1 MNKPSVDGFCDPE
14 FSELEDIFSK
24 AVKSGFDDGAGFSL
38 EVEGKEVLNLWGGFS
53 DRERQKIWKK
63 DTLVNVFSVTK
74 AMTSTCALQ
83 LIESGKLNPNALVSD
98 YWPEY
103 ACAGKENTKV
113 IDFLTHRAGMFGF
126 QSPLPKDSWED
137 WDMIIDKLA
146 KQKPIREPGTTQG
159 YHAVTFGYLVGELV
173 RRIDGRSLGKYFK
186 EEIADK
192 FDIDF
197 IIGLTDEDINRC
209 ADLLLLSGKPNPL
222 IQLVLSLPNW
232 LLPKQIQIVKETLN
246 SKEYAKAFLEI
257 MEVAEDETVSSDYP
271 NSYSWRKAEIP
282 AANGHGTASGIAKFF
297 GILASGGFRD
307 GQRILKSETIK
318 DATTPKTIG
327 PDVVLFQAPYK
338 FGLGYQIDAP
348 FSPIGM
354 KDGMFG
360 HTGIAGATGF
370 ADLNHKVGFGFTNNR
385 QHSLGKLYRT
395 SNSLAKKLYEIL

>member
-1 MNKPSVDGFCDPE
+1 MTKPLVEGFCNPE
-14 FSELEDIFSK
+14 FSKLEDIFAK
-24 AVKSGFDDGAGFSL
+24 AIKSGFDDGAGFAL

-53 DRERQKIWKK
+53 DKQHQKNWQK

-83 LIESGKLNPNALVSD
+83 LIESGNLNPNALVSD

-137 WDMIIDKLA
+137 WDMIVDKLA
-146 KQKPIREPGTTQG
+146 KQNPIREPGTTQG

-197 IIGLTDEDINRC
+197 IIGLNDEEINRC
-209 ADLLLLSGKPNPL
+209 ADLLLLSSKPNPL
-222 IQLVLSLPNW
+222 IQLILSLPNW
-232 LLPKQIQIVKETLN
+232 LLPAQVKIVKETLK

-257 MEVAEDETVSSDYP
+257 MEVEEDESAPSDYP
-271 NSYSWRKAEIP
+271 NSNSWRKAEIP

-297 GILASGGFRD
+297 GILASGGSRN
-307 GQRILKSETIK
+307 GQRLLKSETIK
-318 DATTPKTIG
+318 EATTPKTSG
-327 PDVVLFQAPYK
+327 PDIVLFQAPYK
-338 FGLGYQIDAP
+338 FGLGYQVDAP

-370 ADLNHKVGFGFTNNR
+370 ADLNYKVGFGFTNNR

-395 SNSLAKKLYEIL
+395 SNNLAKKLYEIL

>member
-1 MNKPSVDGFCDPE
+1 MTKPSVEGFCDPK
-14 FSELEDIFSK
+14 FSKLEDIFAK
-24 AVKSGFDDGAGFSL
+24 AIKSGFDDGAGFAL
-38 EVEGKEVLNLWGGFS
+38 EIEGKEVLNLWGGFS
-53 DRERQKIWKK
+53 DKQHQKNWQK

-83 LIESGKLNPNALVSD
+83 LIESGNLNPNALVSD

-137 WDMIIDKLA
+137 WDMIVNKLA
-146 KQKPIREPGTTQG
+146 KQNPIREPGTTQG
-159 YHAVTFGYLVGELV
+159 YHAITFGYLVGELV

-197 IIGLTDEDINRC
+197 IIGLNDEEINRC

-222 IQLVLSLPNW
+222 IQLILSLPNW
-232 LLPKQIQIVKETLN
+232 LLPAQVKIVKETLK

-257 MEVAEDETVSSDYP
+257 MEVEGETAPSDYP
-271 NSYSWRKAEIP
+271 NSNSWRKAEIP

-297 GILASGGFRD
+297 GILASGGHRD
-307 GQRILKSETIK
+307 GKRMLKPETIK
-318 DATTPKTIG
+318 EATIPKTTG

-338 FGLGYQIDAP
+338 FGMGYQIDAP

-354 KDGMFG
+354 QEGMFG

-370 ADLNHKVGFGFTNNR
+370 ADLNHQVGFGFTNNR

-395 SNSLAKKLYEIL
+395 SNNLAKKLYEIL

>member
-1 MNKPSVDGFCDPE
+1 MTKPIVEGFCDPA
-14 FSELEDIFSK
+14 FSSLEEIFAK
-24 AVKSGFDDGAGFSL
+24 AIKSGFDDGAGFAL

-53 DRERQKIWKK
+53 DKDHQKKWQK

-83 LIESGKLNPNALVSD
+83 LIESGNLNPNALVSD

-103 ACAGKENTKV
+103 SCAGKENTKV

-126 QSPLPKDSWED
+126 QSPLPQDSWGD
-137 WDMIIDKLA
+137 WDMIVDRLA
-146 KQKPIREPGTTQG
+146 KQNPIREPGTTQG

-197 IIGLTDEDINRC
+197 IIGLNDEEIKRC

-222 IQLVLSLPNW
+222 IHLILSLPNW
-232 LLPKQIQIVKETLN
+232 LLPAQVKIVKETLK

-257 MEVAEDETVSSDYP
+257 MEVQEDESAPTDYP
-271 NSYSWRKAEIP
+271 NSNSWRKAEIP

-297 GILASGGFRD
+297 GILASGGSRD
-307 GQRILKSETIK
+307 GQIMLNPETIK
-318 DATTPKTIG
+318 EATIPKTSG

-354 KDGMFG
+354 KEGMFG

>member
-1 MNKPSVDGFCDPE
+1 MTKPSVEGFCDPK
-14 FSELEDIFSK
+14 FSKLEDIFAK
-24 AVKSGFDDGAGFSL
+24 AIKSGFDDGAGFAL
-38 EVEGKEVLNLWGGFS
+38 EIEGKEVLNLWGGFS
-53 DRERQKIWKK
+53 DKQHQKNWQK

-83 LIESGKLNPNALVSD
+83 LIESGNLNPNALVSD

-137 WDMIIDKLA
+137 WDMIVNKLA
-146 KQKPIREPGTTQG
+146 KQNPIREPGTTQG
-159 YHAVTFGYLVGELV
+159 YHAITFGYLVGELV

-197 IIGLTDEDINRC
+197 IIGLNDEEINRC

-222 IQLVLSLPNW
+222 IQLILSLPNW
-232 LLPKQIQIVKETLN
+232 LLPAQVKIVKETLK
-246 SKEYAKAFLEI
+246 SKEYAKDFLEI
-257 MEVAEDETVSSDYP
+257 MEVEGETAPSDYP
-271 NSYSWRKAEIP
+271 NSNSWRKAEIP

-297 GILASGGFRD
+297 GILASGGHRD
-307 GQRILKSETIK
+307 GQRMLKPETIK
-318 DATTPKTIG
+318 EATIPKTTG

-338 FGLGYQIDAP
+338 FGMGYQIDAP

-354 KDGMFG
+354 QEGMFG

-370 ADLNHKVGFGFTNNR
+370 ADLNHQVGFGFTNNR

-395 SNSLAKKLYEIL
+395 SNNLAKKLYEIL

>member
-1 MNKPSVDGFCDPE
+1 MTKPIVEGFCDPA
-14 FSELEDIFSK
+14 FSSLEEIFAK
-24 AVKSGFDDGAGFSL
+24 AIKSGFDDGAGFAL
-38 EVEGKEVLNLWGGFS
+38 EVEGKVVLNLWGGFS
-53 DRERQKIWKK
+53 DKDHQKKWQK

-83 LIESGKLNPNALVSD
+83 LIESGNLNPNALVSD

-126 QSPLPKDSWED
+126 QSPLPQDSWGD
-137 WDMIIDKLA
+137 WEMIVDRLA
-146 KQKPIREPGTTQG
+146 KQNPIREPGTTQG

-186 EEIADK
+186 EEIADN

-197 IIGLTDEDINRC
+197 IIGLNDEEINRC

-222 IQLVLSLPNW
+222 IQLILSLPNW
-232 LLPKQIQIVKETLN
+232 LLPAQVKIVKETLK

-257 MEVAEDETVSSDYP
+257 MEVEEDESAPTDYP
-271 NSYSWRKAEIP
+271 NSNSWRKAEIP

-297 GILASGGFRD
+297 GILATGGSRD
-307 GQRILKSETIK
+307 GQIMLKPETIK
-318 DATTPKTIG
+318 EATIPKTSG

-354 KDGMFG
+354 KEGMFG

>member
-137 WDMIIDKLA
+137 WDMIVDKLA

-257 MEVAEDETVSSDYP
+257 MEAAEDETVSSDYP

-297 GILASGGFRD
+297 GILSSGGIRD

>member
-83 LIESGKLNPNALVSD
+83 LIESGKLNPNSLVSD

-137 WDMIIDKLA
+137 WDMIVDKLA

-257 MEVAEDETVSSDYP
+257 MEAAEDETVSSDYP

-297 GILASGGFRD
+297 GILASGGIRD

>member
-1 MNKPSVDGFCDPE
+1 MTKPIVEGFCDPA
-14 FSELEDIFSK
+14 FSSLEEIFAK
-24 AVKSGFDDGAGFSL
+24 AIKSGFDDGAGFAL

-53 DRERQKIWKK
+53 DKDHQKKWRK

-83 LIESGKLNPNALVSD
+83 LIESGNLNPNALVSD

-126 QSPLPKDSWED
+126 QSPLPQDSWGD
-137 WDMIIDKLA
+137 WDMIVDRLA
-146 KQKPIREPGTTQG
+146 KQNPIREPGTTQG

-197 IIGLTDEDINRC
+197 IIGLNDEEINRC

-222 IQLVLSLPNW
+222 IQLILSLPNW
-232 LLPKQIQIVKETLN
+232 LLPAQVKIVKETLK

-257 MEVAEDETVSSDYP
+257 MEVEEDKSAPTDYP
-271 NSYSWRKAEIP
+271 NSNSWRKAEIP
-282 AANGHGTASGIAKFF
+282 AANGHGTAAGIAKFF
-297 GILASGGFRD
+297 GILASGGSRD
-307 GQRILKSETIK
+307 GQRMLKPETIK
-318 DATTPKTIG
+318 EATIPKTTG

-354 KDGMFG
+354 KEGMFG

>member
-137 WDMIIDKLA
+137 WDMIVDKLA

-257 MEVAEDETVSSDYP
+257 MEAAEDETVSSDYP

-297 GILASGGFRD
+297 GILASGGIRD

>member
-1 MNKPSVDGFCDPE
+1 MTKPVVEGFCDSE
-14 FSELEDIFSK
+14 FSELESIFAK
-24 AVKSGFDDGAGFSL
+24 AIQSGFDDGAGFAL
-38 EVEGKEVLNLWGGFS
+38 EVDGKEVLNLWGGFS
-53 DRERQKIWKK
+53 DKAHQKPWQQ

-83 LIESGKLNPNALVSD
+83 LIESGKLNPNALVAE

-126 QSPLPKDSWED
+126 QSPLPKDSWEN
-137 WDMIIDKLA
+137 WDMIVDKLA
-146 KQKPIREPGTTQG
+146 RQEPIREPGTTQG

-173 RRIDGRSLGKYFK
+173 RRIDGRSLGTYFK
-186 EEIADK
+186 EEIAEK
-192 FDIDF
+192 FGIDF
-197 IIGLTDEDINRC
+197 VIGMNEEDISRC
-209 ADLLLLSGKPNPL
+209 ADLLLLSGKPNLL
-222 IQLVLSLPNW
+222 IQMVLALPNW
-232 LLPKQIQIVKETLN
+232 LLPEQIKIVKQTLQ

-257 MEVAEDETVSSDYP
+257 MEVDENETLPTDYP
-271 NSYSWRKAEIP
+271 NSDSWRKAEIP

-297 GILASGGFRD
+297 GILASGGSRNSQKMLNPD
-307 GQRILKSETIK
+307 TIK
-318 DATTPKTIG
+318 DATTPKTTG

-338 FGLGYQIDAP
+338 FGLGYQVDAP

-354 KDGMFG
+354 KEGMFG

-395 SNSLAKKLYEIL
+395 SNNLAKKLYEIL

>member
-1 MNKPSVDGFCDPE
+1 MTKPIVEGFCDPA
-14 FSELEDIFSK
+14 FSSLEEIFAK
-24 AVKSGFDDGAGFSL
+24 AIKSGFDDGAGFAL
-38 EVEGKEVLNLWGGFS
+38 EIEGKEVLNLWGGFS
-53 DRERQKIWKK
+53 DKEHQKNWQK

-83 LIESGKLNPNALVSD
+83 LIESGNLNPVALVSD

-126 QSPLPKDSWED
+126 QSPLPKDSWGD
-137 WDMIIDKLA
+137 WDMILDRLA
-146 KQKPIREPGTTQG
+146 KQNPIREPGTTQG

-197 IIGLTDEDINRC
+197 IIGLNDEEINRC

-222 IQLVLSLPNW
+222 IQLILSLPNW
-232 LLPKQIQIVKETLN
+232 LLPAQVKIVKETLK

-257 MEVAEDETVSSDYP
+257 MEVQEDESAPTDYP
-271 NSYSWRKAEIP
+271 NSNSWRKAEIP

-297 GILASGGFRD
+297 GILASGGSRD
-307 GQRILKSETIK
+307 GQIMLKPETIK
-318 DATTPKTIG
+318 EATIPKTSG

-354 KDGMFG
+354 KEGMFG

>member
-1 MNKPSVDGFCDPE
+1 M
-14 FSELEDIFSK
+14 
-24 AVKSGFDDGAGFSL
+24 
-38 EVEGKEVLNLWGGFS
+38 
-53 DRERQKIWKK
+53 
-63 DTLVNVFSVTK
+63 
-74 AMTSTCALQ
+74 Q
-83 LIESGKLNPNALVSD
+83 LIESGKLNPDALVAD

-103 ACAGKENTKV
+103 ACAGKENTRV

-126 QSPLPKDSWED
+126 QDPLPTDSWED
-137 WDMIIDKLA
+137 WDMIVNRLA
-146 KQKPIREPGTTQG
+146 NQKPIREPGTTQG

-173 RRIDGRSLGKYFK
+173 RRIDGRSLGNYFK

-197 IIGLTDEDINRC
+197 IIGLTDEEITRC

-222 IQLVLSLPNW
+222 IQLILSLPNW
-232 LLPKQIQIVKETLN
+232 LLPAQIKIVKETLR
-246 SKEYAKAFLEI
+246 SKEYAKAFIEI
-257 MEVAEDETVSSDYP
+257 MEIEEGNTSPSDYP
-271 NSYSWRKAEIP
+271 NSNSWRKAEIP

-297 GILASGGFRD
+297 GILASGGLRD
-307 GQRILKSETIK
+307 DKRLLKSETIRE
-318 DATTPKTIG
+318 ATMPKTSG

-354 KDGMFG
+354 KEGMFG

>member
-1 MNKPSVDGFCDPE
+1 MTKPIVEGFCNPE
-14 FSELEDIFSK
+14 FAELEKIFSK
-24 AVKSGFDDGAGFSL
+24 AIQSGFDDGAGFSL
-38 EVEGKEVLNLWGGFS
+38 EVEGKEVLNLWGGYS
-53 DRERQKIWKK
+53 DSSRQKIWKQ

-83 LIESGKLNPNALVSD
+83 LIESGKLNPDALVSD

-103 ACAGKENTKV
+103 ACEGKEATKV

-126 QSPLPKDSWED
+126 QKPLPQDSWED
-137 WDMIIDKLA
+137 WDMIVNRLA
-146 KQKPIREPGTTQG
+146 SQKPIREPGSTQG

-173 RRIDGRSLGKYFK
+173 RRIDGRTLGNYFK

-197 IIGLTDEDINRC
+197 IIGLNEEDIIRC
-209 ADLLLLSGKPNPL
+209 ADLLLLSGKPNLL
-222 IQLVLSLPNW
+222 IQLILALPNW
-232 LLPKQIQIVKETLN
+232 LLPEQIKIVKQTLK

-257 MEVAEDETVSSDYP
+257 MDNDESEKLPMDYP
-271 NSYSWRKAEIP
+271 NSNSWRKAEIP
-282 AANGHGTASGIAKFF
+282 AANGHGTASGISKFF
-297 GILASGGFRD
+297 GILANGGSRD
-307 GQRILKSETIK
+307 GKSMLSDETISQ
-318 DATTPKTIG
+318 ATTVKTSG

-338 FGLGYQIDAP
+338 FGLGYQLDAP

-370 ADLNHKVGFGFTNNR
+370 ADLNKKVGFGFINNR
-385 QHSLGKLYRT
+385 QHSLGKLYKT

>member
-1 MNKPSVDGFCDPE
+1 MTKPSVEGFCDSE
-14 FSELEDIFSK
+14 FSELEAIFDK
-24 AVKSGFDDGAGFSL
+24 AIKSGFDDGAGFSL
-38 EVEGKEVLNLWGGFS
+38 EVDGKEVLNLWGGYS
-53 DRERQKIWKK
+53 DKDRKNAWQE

-83 LIESGKLNPNALVSD
+83 LIETGKLDPSSLVAE

-103 ACAGKENTKV
+103 ACEGKENTRV

-126 QSPLPKDSWED
+126 QTPLPQDSWEN
-137 WDMIIDKLA
+137 WDLIVEKLA
-146 KQKPIREPGTTQG
+146 AQKPIRKPGSTQG

-173 RRIDGRSLGKYFK
+173 RRIDGRSLGNYFK
-186 EEIADK
+186 EEIAQK
-192 FDIDF
+192 FNIDF
-197 IIGLTDEDINRC
+197 SIGLDDEEISRC

-222 IQLVLSLPNW
+222 IQFVLSLPNW
-232 LLPKQIQIVKETLN
+232 LLPTQLKIVKETLN
-246 SKEYAKAFLEI
+246 SEEYAKAFLEI
-257 MEVAEDETVSSDYP
+257 MEVDENDGMPMDYP
-271 NSYSWRKAEIP
+271 NSDSWRRAEIP

-297 GILASGGFRD
+297 GILASGGSRD
-307 GQRILKSETIK
+307 GKIMLQPDTIK
-318 DATTPKTIG
+318 EATSVKTMG

-370 ADLNHKVGFGFTNNR
+370 ADLNHKIGFGFTNNR

-395 SNSLAKKLYEIL
+395 SNNLAKKLYEIL